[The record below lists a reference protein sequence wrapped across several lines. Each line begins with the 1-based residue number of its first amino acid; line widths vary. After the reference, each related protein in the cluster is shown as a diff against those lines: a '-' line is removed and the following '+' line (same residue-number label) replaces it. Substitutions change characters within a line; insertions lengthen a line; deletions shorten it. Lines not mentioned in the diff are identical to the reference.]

1 MKKIKFTK
9 SSLEKLPTPEK
20 KTTYQDTD
28 TRYLHFVITSKNTR
42 TYYYIR
48 NIKGRPKY
56 IKIANYGD
64 VSIKAAQDRVAQINA
79 DVMCGV
85 DTKQKE
91 KENITLQEA
100 FEYWLKHREKT
111 KGWHR
116 DVTDCQYRFST
127 YVPSAIKRKRIIDI
141 NREEMRQLHSRI
153 RDDVGVHT
161 TNRLLQNIRTAINL
175 LIKHDY
181 NIQQNPAAM
190 IDLFKERSRARF
202 IKENEVEIFFTELMR
217 SDSQD
222 FKDFVLIALFTSKRR
237 SNVLAAEWSEID
249 FNKRLWTIPG
259 EKTKNDDDDVTVLDS
274 TVLEILNRRKK
285 DQKEKGIDTNWV
297 FYSPNSANGH
307 YKNPTRSWY
316 VLLKRANI
324 KDLRIHDLRRTLASW
339 MANQNVSLHMIAS
352 VLGQKSTSV
361 TSTYARLSVDPKR
374 EAVSNAVAEILKVGK
389 LKLGDNGLEFDNMR
403 KRVQIIA
410 EKLLENPTSLEKVED
425 LLFAC
430 KG

>member
-1 MKKIKFTK
+1 MEKTKFTK

-127 YVPSAIKRKRIIDI
+127 YVPIKLKKKRILDI
-141 NREEMRQLHSRI
+141 TRSEMRHLHSKV
-153 RDDVGVHT
+153 RDEVSSHT
-161 TNRLLQNIRTAINL
+161 TNRLLQGIKASINL

-181 NIQQNPAAM
+181 NIPQNPAAM
-190 IDLFKERSRARF
+190 IELFKERSRARY
-202 IKENEVEIFFTELMR
+202 IKEDEVERFFTELMR
-217 SDSQD
+217 SESRD
-222 FKDFVLIALFTSKRR
+222 FKDFVLLALFTSKRK

-249 FNKRLWTIPG
+249 FNKKLWTIPG
-259 EKTKNDDDDVTVLDS
+259 EKTKNDDDDVTVLDD
-274 TVLEILNRRKK
+274 TVLEILTRRKS
-285 DQKEKGIDTNWV
+285 DQEKKSIGTNWV
-297 FYSPNSANGH
+297 FYSPSSASGH
-307 YKNPTRSWY
+307 YKNPTRGWY
-316 VLLKRANI
+316 SLLKRANI
-324 KDLRIHDLRRTLASW
+324 EDLRIHDLRRTLASW

-352 VLGQKSTSV
+352 VLGQKSTGV
-361 TSTYARLSVDPKR
+361 TPTYARLSVDPKR

-389 LKLGDNGLEFDNMR
+389 LRLGDNGLESDNVR
-403 KRVQIIA
+403 KRVQVIA
-410 EKLLENPTSLEKVED
+410 EKLIENPELLNRVEPIID
-425 LLFAC
+425 LF
-430 KG
+430 